1 MSLQILYFASL
12 REAVGQSSES
22 LDLPEGLS
30 SVGGLRRHLAERGGH
45 WAEAFGQGRLLASVN
60 QQMAE
65 DDHPVADG
73 DEIAF
78 FPPVTGG

>member
-12 REAVGQSSES
+12 REAVGQSSED
-22 LDLPEGLS
+22 LDKPADVNNIGE
-30 SVGGLRRHLAERGGH
+30 LRQHLAARGGA
-45 WAEAFGQGRLLASVN
+45 WAESFGQGRLLASVN
-60 QQMAE
+60 QQMVE
-65 DDHPVADG
+65 DDHTITDG